1 MSSVFSLFVEKSLK
15 MTFQQQIE
23 AYRSSVGM
31 SALHCLKAVLFDM
44 DGVLF
49 DSMPH
54 YATSWSKVCGEFGL
68 AISPEEVYMNEG
80 RTGASTI
87 NMLTHR
93 YWNRDAT
100 TDEIEQ
106 IYQEKCRLFN
116 ACPEAPKMPGAEQV
130 LQLVKDAGLTIV
142 VVTGSGQ
149 KSLLDRLEHNYPGF
163 FHSELVVSSK
173 DVKHGKPHPEPYL
186 MGLEK
191 AGVKP
196 YEAMVV
202 ENAPLGVRAAVAAGV
217 FTIAVNTG
225 PLPEH
230 ALTDEGANVLFPSMM
245 ALAENFNQLKQAWE
259 V

>member
-1 MSSVFSLFVEKSLK
+1 MPSKLLNQKL
-15 MTFQQQIE
+15 MTFKSNIE
-23 AYRSSVGM
+23 TYLAKHPCFAKESRQ
-31 SALHCLKAVLFDM
+31 LKAVLFDM

-49 DSMPH
+49 DSMPNH
-54 YATSWSKVCGEFGL
+54 AKSWSKVCTEFGL
-68 AISPEEVYMNEG
+68 AMTPEEVYMHEG

-100 TDEIEQ
+100 PEEIEQ
-106 IYQEKCRLFN
+106 IYKEKCRLFN
-116 ACPEAPKMPGAEQV
+116 LCPEAPKMPGAEQV
-130 LQLVKDAGLTIV
+130 LREVKQAGITIV

-149 KSLLDRLEHNYPGF
+149 KSLLERLDHNYPGF
-163 FHSELVVSSK
+163 FNPELVVSSQ
-173 DVKHGKPHPEPYL
+173 DVKHGKPNPEPYL

-202 ENAPLGVRAAVAAGV
+202 ENAPLGVRAAVAAEI

-225 PLPEH
+225 PLPES
-230 ALTDEGANVLFPSMM
+230 ALLNEGANALFTSM
-245 ALAENFNQLKQAWE
+245 ATLAENFKQLKQAWE
-259 V
+259 A

>member
-1 MSSVFSLFVEKSLK
+1 
-15 MTFQQQIE
+15 MTFKVNIQS
-23 AYRSSVGM
+23 YFSKHPSFGNVGE
-31 SALHCLKAVLFDM
+31 HKLKAVLFDM

-49 DSMPH
+49 DSMPNH
-54 YATSWSKVCGEFGL
+54 AKSWSKVCTEFGL
-68 AISPEEVYMNEG
+68 HLSPEEVYMHEG

-87 NMLTHR
+87 NMLTRR

-100 TDEIEQ
+100 PEEIEN

-116 ACPEAPKMPGAEQV
+116 QCAEAPKMPGALQV
-130 LQLVKDAGLTIV
+130 LEEVKNAGLTIV

-163 FHSELVVSSK
+163 FSPQLVVSSK
-173 DVKHGKPHPEPYL
+173 DVKHGKPNPEPYL

-191 AGVKP
+191 AGVEP

-202 ENAPLGVRAAVAAGV
+202 ENAPLGVRAAVAANI

-225 PLPEH
+225 PLPES
-230 ALTDEGANVLFPSMM
+230 ALLNEGANALFTSMT
-245 ALAENFNQLKQAWE
+245 AFANQFKQLKEAWE